1 MLKSDFTN
9 AMLWLVNHTKANTTS
24 DELRVILFNAPD
36 QVIKYLAANRGQNE
50 FVVFYTTVA
59 QEILAERI
67 LLNGFS
73 EIESGTI
80 ISD

>member
-1 MLKSDFTN
+1 MLKN
-9 AMLWLVNHTKANTTS
+9 ELRVVLWLVNHTSPNTTR

-36 QVIKYLAANRGQNE
+36 QVIKYLAANTGQNE